1 MEKKTIVSIFVIGLM
16 LMSTGLSASAT
27 RIENIS
33 LIKNIISQPLTYD
46 VINITVNE
54 TWDMLNNAGDG
65 IQFYIDVRTNGEW
78 NAERIDTPIPE
89 HPRHYNLHLLQD
101 TTMLD
106 KFMSLYGDVDTL
118 IIGCKSGGRSWK
130 AANIILN
137 AGFTGTIHNM
147 IGGITEWKAVGHP
160 TVVQGGIYNI
170 TVDDVELLCND
181 PDNGIQIPID
191 VRYDY
196 EWYAGFIDT
205 GPWPESPVWY
215 PKPLLETPEGLADFL
230 DIYQGN
236 EVILYCK
243 GGYRSLLC
251 AYIIMGADF
260 NGTIYNM
267 LGGITAWQ
275 DAGYPIRNNT
285 EADDPTIS
293 GPSKAGTGVNITFE
307 ISATDPEDDG
317 VLFFVDWND
326 TTDTGWIG
334 PFYPGETVEII
345 HMFEE
350 KGKYTI
356 SAKAKDYHGN
366 ESDWV
371 TLDIKIPRTRTS
383 ILSILEMLLERF
395 PFASTIIK
403 ILLG

>member
-1 MEKKTIVSIFVIGLM
+1 MEKKKIVSFCIIGLM
-16 LMSTGLSASAT
+16 LVSSVISVNAT
-27 RIENIS
+27 RIE
-33 LIKNIISQPLTYD
+33 KNYESQPLTNG
-46 VINITVNE
+46 VVNITVNE
-54 TWDMLNNAGDG
+54 TWDMLNNLGDG

-78 NAERIDTPIPE
+78 MGERIDTPIPE
-89 HPRHYNLHLLQD
+89 HPRHFNLHLLQD
-101 TTMLD
+101 ATMLQ
-106 KFMSLYGDVDTL
+106 KFMDIYGGYDTL

-130 AANIILN
+130 GANIILN
-137 AGFTGTIHNM
+137 AGYTGEIYNM

-170 TVDDVELLCND
+170 TVDDVDLLCND
-181 PDNGIQIPID
+181 IANGLHIPID
-191 VRYDY
+191 VRNPE

-215 PKPLLETPEGLADFL
+215 SKPLIETPEGLQGFL
-230 DIYQGN
+230 DTYQGN
-236 EVILYCK
+236 EVVLYCK
-243 GGYRSLLC
+243 GGYRSLLS
-251 AYIIMGADF
+251 AYIIANADF

-285 EADDPTIS
+285 EADEPTIT
-293 GPSKAGTGVNITFE
+293 GPSKAGPGVNVTFE

-317 VLFFVDWND
+317 VLFFINWSD
-326 TTDTGWIG
+326 TTDTGWFG
-334 PFYPGETVEII
+334 PFYPGETVEVI

-350 KGKYTI
+350 KGTYTI

-371 TLDIKIPRTRTS
+371 TIDIKIPRPRTS
-383 ILSILEMLLERF
+383 IFSMLELFFERF
-395 PFASTIIK
+395 PFASTVLK
-403 ILLG
+403 HLLG

>member
-1 MEKKTIVSIFVIGLM
+1 M
-16 LMSTGLSASAT
+16 LVSTGISVSAT
-27 RIENIS
+27 KTVNKS
-33 LIKNIISQPLTYD
+33 AFYNVVSQPLNNGIT
-46 VINITVNE
+46 NITVNE
-54 TWDMLNNAGDG
+54 TWDMTNDG
-65 IQFYIDVRTNGEW
+65 GSIEIPIDVRRNDEW
-78 NAERIDTPIPE
+78 NPERIDTPIPE

-101 TTMLD
+101 ETLLQ
-106 KFMSLYGDVDTL
+106 KFIDLYDGMD
-118 IIGCKSGGRSWK
+118 IIVYCKKGGRSWM
-130 AANIILN
+130 AANLIN
-137 AGFTGTIHNM
+137 DAGFTGTIYNM
-147 IGGITEWKAVGHP
+147 VGGITEWKASMLP
-160 TVVQGGIYNI
+160 TAPGGILNI

-181 PDNGIQIPID
+181 PDDGIQIPID
-191 VRYDY
+191 VRFDY

-215 PKPLLETPEGLADFL
+215 PKPVIETADGLETFL
-230 DIYQGN
+230 RLYEGN
-236 EVILYCK
+236 EVVLYCK
-243 GGYRSLLC
+243 GGYRSLLV

-267 LGGITAWQ
+267 LGGITGWQ
-275 DAGYPIRNNT
+275 GAGYPIRNNT
-285 EADDPTIS
+285 EADEPTFT
-293 GPSKAGTGVNITFE
+293 GPSKAGAGTNVTFE

-371 TLDIKIPRTRTS
+371 TLDIKIPRTRAS
-383 ILSILEMLLERF
+383 VLNILEMLLERF
-395 PFASTIIK
+395 PFASTVIK